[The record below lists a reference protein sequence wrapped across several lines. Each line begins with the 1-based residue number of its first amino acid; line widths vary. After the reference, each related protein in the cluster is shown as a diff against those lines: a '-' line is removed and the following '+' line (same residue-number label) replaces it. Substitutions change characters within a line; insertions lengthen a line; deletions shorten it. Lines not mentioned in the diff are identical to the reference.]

1 MGGMSPGW
9 RIALKRSLYIA
20 IVLSL
25 FVTVTLGAAHASAPS
40 TDMAVSTDWLASHG
54 KDASEVVLH
63 VGVDRK
69 AYDAGHIPG
78 ARFLAMSEVTVTRN
92 GVPNQVP
99 AAGDLKKALEKV
111 GVGDGSFVVAYG
123 DGPLLATHIYFLLD
137 YIGHDRHAILDG
149 GLEKWKTEKR
159 SVSAVAAEAKPATL
173 TVKLHPELLLDL
185 ATVQKIVA
193 DKKTLVMD
201 GRPAD
206 QFSGAVPGEGI
217 KRGGHIPSAKNMFWM
232 QALVSTANPVLKP
245 AADIRALYEAAG
257 VKTGKDVVAYCR
269 TGLIAKH
276 EYFTLKLA
284 RFRPL
289 VYDGSFM
296 EWSNASG
303 TQVETGAGGF

>member
-1 MGGMSPGW
+1 MEVC
-9 RIALKRSLYIA
+9 LKRTLYIA
-20 IVLSL
+20 IVLCL
-25 FVTVTLGAAHASAPS
+25 FVIVTLGVAQAAAPS
-40 TDMAVSTDWLASHG
+40 NDMAVSTGWLAEHG
-54 KDASEVVLH
+54 KDAGMVVLH

-78 ARFLAMSEVTVTRN
+78 ARFLAMSDVAVTRN

-99 AAGDLKKALEKV
+99 APGDLKKALEKV
-111 GVGDGSFVVAYG
+111 GVGDESFVVAYG
-123 DGPLLATHIYFLLD
+123 DGPLLATHVYFELD
-137 YIGHDRHAILDG
+137 YIGHGRHAILDG

-159 SVSAVAAEAKPATL
+159 TASTVAADVKPATL

-193 DKKTLVMD
+193 DKKTLVID
-201 GRPAD
+201 GRAAD
-206 QFSGAVPGEGI
+206 QFSGATPGDGI
-217 KRGGHIPSAKNMFWM
+217 KRGGHIPGAKNVFWM
-232 QALVSTANPVLKP
+232 QALVSKENPVLKP

-257 VKTGKDVVAYCR
+257 AKTGKDVVAYCR

-276 EYFTLKLA
+276 QYFTLKLA
-284 RFRPL
+284 GFRPL

-303 TQVETGAGGF
+303 TQVETGTGGF

>member
-1 MGGMSPGW
+1 M
-9 RIALKRSLYIA
+9 KRTLYIA
-20 IVLSL
+20 IIL
-25 FVTVTLGAAHASAPS
+25 FLLGIATLGVAQVAAPS
-40 TDMAVSTDWLASHG
+40 TDMAVSTDWLAAHG
-54 KDASEVVLH
+54 KDAELVVLH

-99 AAGDLKKALEKV
+99 APGDLKKALEKA
-111 GVGDGSFVVAYG
+111 GVGDESLVVAYG
-123 DGPLLATHIYFLLD
+123 DGPLLATHVYFLLD
-137 YIGHDRHAILDG
+137 YIGHARHAILDG
-149 GLEKWKTEKR
+149 GPEKWKAEKR
-159 SVSAVAAEAKPATL
+159 SLSAVAAEVKPATL
-173 TVKLHPELLLDL
+173 TVKLHPDLLLDL

-193 DKKTLVMD
+193 GKTTPVID

-206 QFSGAVPGEGI
+206 QFSGAAPSDGI
-217 KRGGHIPSAKNMFWM
+217 KRGGHIPGAKNVFWTQTM
-232 QALVSTANPVLKP
+232 ASPALKP

-257 VKTGKDVVAYCR
+257 AKTGKDVVAYCR

-284 RFRPL
+284 GFRPL

-296 EWSNASG
+296 EWSNASE
-303 TQVETGAGGF
+303 TKVETGTGGL